1 MVLESHVI
9 CNSLH
14 CPLRYGNSIILILQM
29 NSKDT
34 EKLNDIAKITHI
46 LFERSFYLKGILKD
60 LSSVASALETKDPT
74 YSSDLGTLCNLVV
87 SREK

>member
-1 MVLESHVI
+1 MVLENHVI

-29 NSKDT
+29 NTKDT
-34 EKLNDIAKITHI
+34 EKLNDIAKVTHI
-46 LFERSFYLKGILKD
+46 LFDSVGILKD
-60 LSSVASALETKDPT
+60 LSSVASALEAKDPT
-74 YSSDLGTLCNLVV
+74 YTSDLGTLCNLVV